1 MQKARV
7 KISVDFGIFK
17 FRALFEYSGKQKQ
30 VKLPLFVKP
39 FLPSYPIDHG
49 LATSVARPWIDE
61 G

>member
-30 VKLPLFVKP
+30 VKLPLFVEAV
-39 FLPSYPIDHG
+39 FALLSDRSWISYF
-49 LATSVARPWIDE
+49 SS
-61 G
+61 